1 MWRNFHFSSLANV
14 TDSLDHL
21 LVGAFNVPGIGM
33 VDLKSHILY
42 LVLLPDE
49 HLILTHEEQGQCKVV
64 QNCLYVGLAHLAHFI
79 CLERH

>member
-1 MWRNFHFSSLANV
+1 MAKV
-14 TDSLDHL
+14 TDSFDQL
-21 LVGAFNVPGIGM
+21 LIGAFNNPGIGM

-49 HLILTHEEQGQCKVV
+49 HLILTHEEQRQCEVV
-64 QNCLYVGLAHLAHFI
+64 QDCLNVGLAHLAHFI